1 MGSTL
6 MKRILLSLD
15 NGIILL
21 VVILILS
28 ESVLGDLGKE
38 VADYLFHFIAWP
50 LLLFRDVFRLSDP
63 LSSPSLVA
71 TIVFDILIIASATY
85 AALNKSAAGWIR
97 IGIPSACLILFLVA
111 YSATGANLSVA
122 KREKTF
128 PGDSYSIFNGSQRL
142 TLFSL
147 DPSPVEG
154 EKSKETFHGYKVLGK
169 VLIADPGLQTDVK
182 KSLYRAINYGSM
194 PAACFNP
201 RHGLRAEMN
210 GKSVDLVICFEC
222 SCLILYAGKEKGVAV
237 ISSIRAEGL
246 YNRIMRD
253 AGVVINE

>member
-21 VVILILS
+21 VVIVVILILS

-38 VADYLFHFIAWP
+38 VADYLFHVIAWP

-122 KREKTF
+122 KREK
-128 PGDSYSIFNGSQRL
+128 
-142 TLFSL
+142 
-147 DPSPVEG
+147 
-154 EKSKETFHGYKVLGK
+154 
-169 VLIADPGLQTDVK
+169 
-182 KSLYRAINYGSM
+182 SLYRAINYGSM

-222 SCLILYAGKEKGVAV
+222 SGLIVYAGKEKGVAV
-237 ISSIRAEGL
+237 LSSIPAQRL
-246 YNRIMRD
+246 YNRIMRA
-253 AGVVINE
+253 AGVVIHE